1 MSLNILVNDSR
12 SSKKASIFSFSEV
25 VSAMTFDVKN
35 DARHNI
41 EKNEKFE
48 IFFKKFII

>member
-1 MSLNILVNDSR
+1 VNDSR

-25 VSAMTFDVKN
+25 VSASTLVVAKDE
-35 DARHNI
+35 RQNI
-41 EKNEKFE
+41 EKTENFE